1 MVATAVAPKSSRRE
15 GGRRQ
20 PAATVSLTVVDLL
33 CGGRARAP
41 LPPSP
46 MMSPM
51 PRMGRRRR
59 WQRQRRPMGL
69 KTTVATAVAPKP
81 SRREGGQWRR
91 NGGGF

>member
-51 PRMGRRRR
+51 PRMG
-59 WQRQRRPMGL
+59 P
-69 KTTVATAVAPKP
+69 KTAAAAEADGV
-81 SRREGGQWRR
+81 EDDGGD
-91 NGGGF
+91 GGGSQALPP